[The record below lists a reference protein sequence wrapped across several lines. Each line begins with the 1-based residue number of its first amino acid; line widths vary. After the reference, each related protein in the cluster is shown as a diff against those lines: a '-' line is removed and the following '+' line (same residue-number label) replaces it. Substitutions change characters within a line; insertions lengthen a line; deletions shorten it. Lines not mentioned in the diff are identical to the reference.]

1 MKPWILWGLAGL
13 ALLGVA
19 LFGDVSTLMP
29 DPPTEPTSSASSS
42 SDSDPSKQTD
52 NSDSASSTDEDSS
65 DSEADSDAQSSP
77 PSSSAD
83 ASESATTEAL
93 VVNGEV
99 IEKAKLDRAFR
110 TFLESYQQS
119 YADQGKDFEAAL
131 EGPSGAHLE
140 LQIRHQAAQSV
151 VERTLIRQRAE
162 ARGLQVSP
170 DKVEDAVRERFENFL
185 DKHGVTEAQLQDIFQ
200 RPNSRR
206 VAQRI
211 LGVRAASVEAIK
223 ERLRRE
229 ERQRLLKKAL
239 IRDLTDTDQVD
250 LNAEDTQERFREWL
264 KTTKSDSEIV
274 YHEPLLKAY
283 HEESQISAAEELQEK
298 LTRLEEAIAAYKAA
312 KDQTDSQHLDYF
324 LGQLYNLR
332 VNWSSALRDQ
342 VREETSGNSGDASNE
357 AQDAQA
363 ASEQLG
369 DAIRESRDQATSLLS
384 PFNIRNEE
392 QLLRIMR
399 ADQDNPLFK
408 YMYADYLVNKSD
420 ASRRSV
426 AVRMLDRAIE
436 LNSNYVD
443 AYVLF
448 GDIRMD
454 QSKHWAAIE
463 SYRQAVDAYDD
474 AREQFRT
481 VSKTLARR
489 KLAAAH
495 IEHARK
501 LASNSDA
508 ADVEGPTQQQSLDQ
522 AQEILNDLRD
532 QLTPQS
538 TGYADVIA
546 KLGEIAMLQAR
557 YGDAQARYQASLDV
571 QESASVRVKLGDAYR
586 AAEQWEAA
594 ERAYR
599 QALDNTPGFARAHE
613 GLARLYRERGQTQQ
627 AVEQFRLAFTR
638 GDELDYQERRQVALE
653 AFDLASDAT
662 ELRIELAH
670 FYLSQNVYEGA
681 LEQFRTVLEQ
691 SESEESSVIARLGMG
706 RVHFQRL
713 DYDKAEEQFR
723 QALDRDPTPSQRID
737 ILRWIVK
744 TEQRRVG
751 VGEPL
756 PESGRRA
763 LWQLAQLYAETGQ
776 PDESF
781 RTLMDIREDYPD
793 FRPDKVQALI
803 DDLSDSSDGDRQPG
817 KETADQGHEII
828 EPGEEHGGY
837 ATTPP
842 TSGPHYVIPADWGI
856 HGQPIPDEAQLRNL
870 AGGGVLIQYQP
881 GLGDAEQENLREL
894 VRALRQ
900 DEGRCRLVLA
910 PYEDLDSPIVLTAW
924 TRIDALSSYDA
935 ERIRDFVEAHA
946 GSGPEVSEVGC
957 SVSNS

>member
-1 MKPWILWGLAGL
+1 MVL
-13 ALLGVA
+13 
-19 LFGDVSTLMP
+19 
-29 DPPTEPTSSASSS
+29 E
-42 SDSDPSKQTD
+42 
-52 NSDSASSTDEDSS
+52 
-65 DSEADSDAQSSP
+65 
-77 PSSSAD
+77 
-83 ASESATTEAL
+83 
-93 VVNGEV
+93 VNGEA
-99 IEKAKLDRAFR
+99 IDKAELDRAFR
-110 TFLESYQQS
+110 AFLESYQQS
-119 YADQGKDFEAAL
+119 YAEQGKDFEAAL
-131 EGPSGAHLE
+131 EGPSGAYLE

-162 ARGLQVSP
+162 ERGLQVSP
-170 DKVEDAVRERFENFL
+170 DKVEEAVRERFENFL

-211 LGVRAASVEAIK
+211 LGVRSGSVEAIK

-229 ERQRLLKKAL
+229 ERHRLLKKAL
-239 IRDLTDTDQVD
+239 ARDLMDTDQVD
-250 LNAEDTQERFREWL
+250 LNAEDTQERFSEWL
-264 KTTKSDSEIV
+264 EAAKSDSEIV
-274 YHEPLLKAY
+274 YDEPLLKAY
-283 HEESQISAAEELQEK
+283 HEESQISEAEELQEK

-342 VREETSGNSGDASNE
+342 IREETGTSGDASNGE
-357 AQDAQA
+357 QDAQA

-392 QLLRIMR
+392 QLLRMMR

-408 YMYADYLVNKSD
+408 YMYANYLVNKSD

-426 AVRMLDRAIE
+426 AARMLDRAIE

-443 AYVLF
+443 AHVLF

-454 QSKHWAAIE
+454 QSKYWAAIE

-481 VSKTLARR
+481 VSKTHVRR
-489 KLAAAH
+489 KLANAH

-501 LASNSDA
+501 LASDSEA
-508 ADVEGPTQQQSLDQ
+508 ANVEGPTQQQSLDQ
-522 AQEILNDLRD
+522 ATEILTDLRD

-538 TGYADVIA
+538 TGYADVITG
-546 KLGEIAMLQAR
+546 LGEVAMLQER
-557 YGDAQARYQASLDV
+557 YDDAQARYQASLNV

-586 AAEQWEAA
+586 AAGQWEEA

-599 QALDNTPGFARAHE
+599 QALDNASGFARAHE
-613 GLARLYRERGQTQQ
+613 GLARLSRERGQTQQ
-627 AVEQFRLAFTR
+627 ALEQFRLAFTR
-638 GDELDYQERRQVALE
+638 GDELDYQARRQVALE

-662 ELRIELAH
+662 ELRIELAN

-681 LEQFRTVLEQ
+681 LEQFRIVLEQ
-691 SESEESSVIARLGMG
+691 SDSEESAVIARLGMG

-713 DYDKAEEQFR
+713 NYGTAEEQFR
-723 QALDRDPTPSQRID
+723 QALDSDPTPSQRID

-744 TEQRRVG
+744 TEQRQVG
-751 VGEPL
+751 VGNPL
-756 PESGRRA
+756 PASGQEA
-763 LWQLAQLYAETGQ
+763 LWELAQLYAETGQ

-793 FRPDKVQALI
+793 FRTDDVQALI
-803 DDLSDSSDGDRQPG
+803 NELNDSSSGDRQPG
-817 KETADQGHEII
+817 KKTADQGHEII
-828 EPGEEHGGY
+828 EPDEEHADY

-842 TSGPHYVIPADWGI
+842 TSGPHYVIPADWGT
-856 HGQPIPDEAQLRNL
+856 HGQSIPGEVQLRNL

-881 GLGDAEQENLREL
+881 GLSDAAQENLREL
-894 VRALRQ
+894 VRSLRQ
-900 DEGRCRLVLA
+900 DEEHCRLVLA
-910 PYEDLDSPIVLTAW
+910 PHENLDSPIVLTAW
-924 TRIDALSSYDA
+924 SRIDVLSSYDA
-935 ERIRDFVEAHA
+935 DRIRDFVKAHI

-957 SVSNS
+957 SVSDG